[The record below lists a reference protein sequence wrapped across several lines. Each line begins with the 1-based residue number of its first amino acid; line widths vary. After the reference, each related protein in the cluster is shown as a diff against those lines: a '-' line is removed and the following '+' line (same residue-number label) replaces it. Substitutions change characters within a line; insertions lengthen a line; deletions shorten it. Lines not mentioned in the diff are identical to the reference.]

1 MCKINVKKSL
11 LEVVEK
17 NNLEILKIDLIDSNE
32 AYVRYHGGNRDMFPG
47 KIYSTIEDLDFKV
60 ESFHMQEDV
69 QGTVYCRDKDTK
81 EPVWIVSY
89 GDEDD
94 SWWEVNRIPDFYKN
108 NPQSY
113 RVKPEFK
120 YRPFKDAKEC
130 WAEMQKHQPFGWIYD
145 GGYRSSIVSI
155 CDTTVDIVN
164 ISTNDIMECLFSEM
178 IEEGYTFSD
187 GTPFGIK
194 EK

>member
-1 MCKINVKKSL
+1 MCEINVKKSL

-47 KIYSTIEDLDFKV
+47 KVYSTIEDLNFKV

-113 RVKPEFK
+113 RVKSEFK
-120 YRPFKDAKEC
+120 YRPFKDAEEC
-130 WAEMQKHQPFGWIYD
+130 WNEMQKHQPFGWVKVGDWYCTMREIRPTCAFCH
-145 GGYRSSIVSI
+145 GGGDVFHYEDMVKQI
-155 CDTTVDIVN
+155 
-164 ISTNDIMECLFSEM
+164 
-178 IEEGYTFSD
+178 TFAD
-187 GTPFGIK
+187 GTPFGIR
-194 EK
+194 EEV